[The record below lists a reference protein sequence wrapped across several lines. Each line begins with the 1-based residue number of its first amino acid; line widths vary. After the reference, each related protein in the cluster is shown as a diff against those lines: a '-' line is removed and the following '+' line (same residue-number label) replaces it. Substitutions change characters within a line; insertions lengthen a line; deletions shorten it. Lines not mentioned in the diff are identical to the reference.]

1 MQDNNYI
8 WDIKKIE
15 SLTENEAKAMAEET
29 LTIKEHTVYLIDFHG
44 YFGLSRVVFCNG
56 HHIHYAND
64 YELHHPNKERAQLRE
79 CLINGA
85 NNILFTEEELA
96 EPLKDYDEYTRKEYF
111 LRNYYSMR
119 EDYISCFGNFSDPTF
134 EKSWK
139 RKTASMIHDDISFAY
154 YAKDKQEFVKHHY
167 ELFVTLQKSKAETVN
182 DPEYQ
187 KKAFLREMFNHEYG
201 INWEADYDTLSAFG
215 NLVYHRQDDGLELQ
229 DYFDQLKFSEL
240 QRKAY
245 FEARREYYEMF
256 NAMT

>member
-1 MQDNNYI
+1 MQDNNYT

-29 LTIKEHTVYLIDFHG
+29 LTIKDHTVYLIDFHG
-44 YFGLSRVVFCNG
+44 YFGFSRVVFFNG

-64 YELHHPNKERAQLRE
+64 YELHHPNKEKAQLRE
-79 CLINGA
+79 CLISGA
-85 NNILFTEEELA
+85 NNILFTEAELA
-96 EPLKDYDEYTRKEYF
+96 EPLKDYDEYTRKDYF

-119 EDYISCFGNFSDPTF
+119 EDYVSCFGNFSDPAF
-134 EKSWK
+134 ARSWE
-139 RKTASMIHDDISFAY
+139 RKTANMIRDDISFAY
-154 YAKDKQEFVKHHY
+154 YSQEEFVKHHY
-167 ELFVTLQKSKAETVN
+167 QLFVTLQKRKAETVN

-256 NAMT
+256 NAMA

>member
-64 YELHHPNKERAQLRE
+64 YELHHPKKERAQLRE
-79 CLINGA
+79 CLISSA

-119 EDYISCFGNFSDPTF
+119 EDYISCYGNFSDPAF

-139 RKTASMIHDDISFAY
+139 RKTVNMIRDDISFAY

-167 ELFVTLQKSKAETVN
+167 ELFATLQKREAETVN
-182 DPEYQ
+182 NPEYQ
-187 KKAFLREMFNHEYG
+187 KKAFLQEMWNHEYG

-245 FEARREYYEMF
+245 FEARREYYVMF
-256 NAMT
+256 NEMA